1 MAWRADV
8 RAPCILS
15 AAFVK
20 LADLAKNSRVE
31 PAVLGAIDTPAIDTP
46 GVGDEERRGG
56 APLGQVK

>member
-20 LADLAKNSRVE
+20 LADLAKNRRVE
-31 PAVLGAIDTPAIDTP
+31 PAALGAMDTRS
-46 GVGDEERRGG
+46 VGDEKVRGTSL
-56 APLGQVK
+56 LGQVKYHTV

>member
-20 LADLAKNSRVE
+20 LADLAKNRRVE
-31 PAVLGAIDTPAIDTP
+31 PAALGATDTP
-46 GVGDEERRGG
+46 GVGDDQRRGS
-56 APLGQVK
+56 PLLGKVN